1 MENNYLN
8 PDLKIIIEEIDS
20 FDYNLFQDRCDN
32 ILNLLEAES
41 PMFEALI
48 PEEEREV
55 AVLTIEDREVLE
67 KKMHLEI
74 GKYVVSDM
82 GGFNELGDE
91 EISKIFQLEV
101 EILLSLDR
109 IMMEGHQD
117 LFLIEDLIFL
127 ARMLRYS
134 VLEDENQ
141 KTRSIIE
148 FVEFFKEEW
157 IDDLDFRE
165 LQERGENYVSLM
177 REDRRSLVKLEFEA
191 RFKYN
196 LEVME
201 AGYALEEE
209 GNEED
214 LKEAV
219 AGLERVYKELE
230 NIYIN
235 ALGYNK
241 VYSIPVRV
249 LKNLMLTISS
259 NFYSSS
265 TSAIIFSN
273 EYVALY
279 TKE

>member
-8 PDLKIIIEEIDS
+8 PDLKIIIEEIDN
-20 FDYNLFQDRCDN
+20 FDYNLFQERCDN

-41 PMFEALI
+41 PMFETLI

-55 AVLTIEDREVLE
+55 AVLTIEDRLVLE

-109 IMMEGHQD
+109 IMMDGHQD

-141 KTRSIIE
+141 KARSIIE
-148 FVEFFKEEW
+148 FMEFFKEEG

-201 AGYALEEE
+201 AGYALEED

-219 AGLERVYKELE
+219 VGLERVYKELE

-259 NFYSSS
+259 NFYSSN